1 MTGESSG
8 QLTVADA
15 GEAATIAAIQQA
27 APSEING
34 DDAAVLDPAPPN
46 SRYIATTDVLVDG
59 VHFRFDWSTPFE
71 VGVKAV
77 TQNFADIQAMGGR
90 PAAVLMS
97 LATPGDLPL
106 DTVRDIAAGIGSTAA
121 PWAVELVGGDVVT
134 SSQLVISITAIGL
147 IAGPDPALTM
157 GAAEPGHQVVASG
170 VIGHAAA
177 GEAILRYFGSR
188 DAVPDDAVLQEL
200 VRRHCAPTLVVGR
213 GAVARA
219 AGVKAM
225 TDNSDGLLKDL
236 TSLARRSN
244 VTIDLDGAALT
255 PDAQLYYAAEVLG
268 VDPLQL
274 VLTGGEDHTLLATTD
289 QEPPAGYRFLGT
301 VGKGT
306 GEVASGAGT
315 DPAADRAGGPADA
328 ATPVIGAT
336 PTVTVDGQIPAYIDG
351 WDSLSH
357 GGDRR

>member
-1 MTGESSG
+1 MTGERSG
-8 QLTVADA
+8 QLTVAEA
-15 GEAATIAAIQQA
+15 GEAATIAAIRQA

-59 VHFRFDWSTPFE
+59 VHFRFDWSTPYE

-90 PAAVLMS
+90 PAAVLLS
-97 LATPGDLPL
+97 LAAPGDLPL

-134 SSQLVISITAIGL
+134 SKQLVISITAIGSL
-147 IAGPDPALTM
+147 SGPDAALTM
-157 GAAEPGHQVVASG
+157 GAAQPGHQVIASG
-170 VIGHAAA
+170 VIGHSAA
-177 GEAILRYFGSR
+177 GESILRYFGSR
-188 DAVPDDAVLQEL
+188 EAVPEDPVLQEL

-219 AGVKAM
+219 AGVRAM

-236 TSLARRSN
+236 TTLARRSN
-244 VTIDLDGAALT
+244 VSIDLDGAALT

-268 VDPLQL
+268 ADPWKWI
-274 VLTGGEDHTLLATTD
+274 LTGGEDHTLLATTD
-289 QEPPAGYRFLGT
+289 QEPPAGYRFLGM
-301 VGKGT
+301 VGEGHNEDPSDAN
-306 GEVASGAGT
+306 GEKSP
-315 DPAADRAGGPADA
+315 DADA
-328 ATPVIGAT
+328 TTRIGAT
-336 PTVTVDGQIPAYIDG
+336 PTVTVDGQIPAYTGG
-351 WDSLSH
+351 WDSMGP
-357 GGDRR
+357 GGDCQ